1 MKITSNTINVKR
13 IYLFISF
20 IICVFS
26 AKAQDT
32 RAILFDKDWR
42 FKKDSV
48 IQAESPGYNDSR
60 WRKMDLPHDWSIED
74 LPNQEKD
81 SVQGP
86 FTKAAVSKGATGYT
100 EGGIGWYRKMFT
112 LGQSY
117 AGMQTYILFD
127 GVYMNSDVWING
139 HHLGNRP
146 NGYIS
151 FSYNLTPYLNPIG
164 KANVI
169 AVRVKNLG
177 VNSRWYSGSGIYRH
191 VWLIPLNNV
200 HTEIWGNSVTTPDVS
215 QNAAQV
221 KIESTIKNASSQN
234 KRVNVRIDVL
244 NPSGEVVAS
253 KTGSLNISAGGTQS
267 LSQQLAVA
275 KPSLWTLKKPS
286 LYTAKVTVLDGKKVD
301 ETITPFGIR
310 SIRFDG
316 QKGFLL
322 NGEIV
327 KLKGGCI
334 HHDHGPLGAASI
346 DRAEV
351 RKIELLKG
359 AGYNAVRLSHNPY
372 ASALL
377 NACDKLGMLVVTDT
391 YDMWEKEKSPVKD
404 GYNLYFKDWWKQD
417 LQALIDRDRNHPSII
432 MWGIGNEI
440 PEAGDTSGARIAKQ
454 LADEVHRL
462 DATRPVTEAIVYFPG
477 YSPAKSWD
485 NFEPHLNVLDVD
497 GYNYAI
503 LGKGSLLSNNKAAS
517 RYETEHAKH
526 PQKTFI
532 ATEYYPSAALENWE
546 VTEKHPYVLG
556 GFSWTAMN
564 YIGEANI
571 GGTFI
576 VPDTIKNKIAV
587 FMSSTENPWP
597 VYSAVCGD
605 LDIIGNRRAPS
616 YYQNVVWRNSPVE
629 LLVHR
634 PMPAGTQEVTSPWGL
649 PDLLKSWTWPG
660 REGKKIKVQ
669 VYTRSKEVK
678 LELNGK
684 TIAEQTVPD
693 GSIAASFEVEYQ
705 PGTLIA
711 RGYGNG
717 KEIGKSVLSTTGKPV
732 AIRLVP
738 DRKRLKADA
747 NDLSYV
753 SVEVVDE
760 KGAVVPTTDDME
772 ISFELTGAGRIAGVG
787 NGNPADLSSFQQNH
801 KKVFQGKGLVIIRPN
816 GKSGSILL
824 KATANGL
831 VPAQI
836 VISASQNNI
845 KR

>member
-1 MKITSNTINVKR
+1 M
-13 IYLFISF
+13 FISF

-42 FKKDSV
+42 FKKDSL
-48 IQAESPGYNDSR
+48 IQAESPDYNDAG
-60 WRKMDLPHDWSIED
+60 WRKLDLPHDWSIED

-117 AGMQTYILFD
+117 AGKQTYILFD

-191 VWLIPLNNV
+191 VWLMPLNNV
-200 HTEIWGNSVTTPDVS
+200 HTEIWGNSITTPDVS
-215 QNAAQV
+215 KKAAQV
-221 KIESTIKNASSQN
+221 KIESTITNASSQN
-234 KRVNVRIDVL
+234 KSVNVRIDVL
-244 NPSGEVVAS
+244 SPSGQVVVS
-253 KTGSLNISAGGTQS
+253 KTGSLDISAGGTQS
-267 LSQQLAVA
+267 FSQQLAVA

-286 LYTAKVTVLDGKKVD
+286 LYKARVTVLDGKKVD

-322 NGEIV
+322 NGEMV

-359 AGYNAVRLSHNPY
+359 AGYNAVRLSHNPF
-372 ASALL
+372 APALL
-377 NACDKLGMLVVTDT
+377 DACDRLGMLVVTDS

-404 GYNLYFKDWWKQD
+404 GYNLYFKDWWQKD
-417 LQALIDRDRNHPSII
+417 LQALIERDRNHPSII

-454 LADEVHRL
+454 LADEVHHL

-485 NFEPHLNVLDVD
+485 SFEPHLNVLEVD

-503 LGKGSLLSNNKAAS
+503 LGKGRLLSSSNAAS

-532 ATEYYPSAALENWE
+532 ATEYYPSTALENWE
-546 VTEKHPYVLG
+546 ETEKHPYVLG

-587 FMSSTENPWP
+587 FMSSTVNPWP
-597 VYSAVCGD
+597 VYSAICGD

-634 PMPAGTQEVTSPWGL
+634 PMPPGTQEVTSPWGL

-660 REGKKIKVQ
+660 QEGKKIKVQ

-693 GSIAASFEVEYQ
+693 GSITASFEVEYQ

-711 RGYGNG
+711 RGYDNG

-816 GKSGSILL
+816 GKSGTILL

-836 VISASQNNI
+836 VISASQNNT